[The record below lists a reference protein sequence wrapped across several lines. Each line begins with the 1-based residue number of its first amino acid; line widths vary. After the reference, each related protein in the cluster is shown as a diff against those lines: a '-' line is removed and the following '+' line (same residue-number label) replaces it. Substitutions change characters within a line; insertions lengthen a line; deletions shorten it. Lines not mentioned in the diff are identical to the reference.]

1 MFKRTIFTIKNKHF
15 TFCWSSDIFISIG
28 KSKSFIFEGEGII
41 MIINQHSKKQANERV
56 IPQSTLQNVR
66 DLIYQ
71 GKGSI
76 IPQYRKHFE
85 WDSLMAAR
93 FTDTH
98 EGAPYVLDLV
108 AFKDQEEKRY
118 LIEMYLGSKEVS
130 IDLEK
135 RISDENLYIV
145 IGIHGTY
152 NSSKLT
158 FITWVDHLASP
169 LLVESVYDRHL
180 LAEQLFLHTEN
191 RSLQFQ
197 RCVRR

>member
-1 MFKRTIFTIKNKHF
+1 M
-15 TFCWSSDIFISIG
+15 
-28 KSKSFIFEGEGII
+28 E
-41 MIINQHSKKQANERV
+41 INQQSKRQENERV

-66 DLIYQ
+66 DLVYQ

-76 IPQYRKHFE
+76 IPQYRKHFD

-98 EGAPYVLDLV
+98 EGAPYVLELV

-118 LIEMYLGSKEVS
+118 LIEMHIGSKEIP

-135 RISDENLYIV
+135 RILDEDLYLV
-145 IGIHGTY
+145 IGIQGTY
-152 NSSKLT
+152 SSSKLN
-158 FITWVDHLASP
+158 FITWVDRLESP
-169 LLVESVYDRHL
+169 LLIESVYDRHL
-180 LAEQLFLHTEN
+180 LAESLFLHTEK

>member
-1 MFKRTIFTIKNKHF
+1 MV
-15 TFCWSSDIFISIG
+15 
-28 KSKSFIFEGEGII
+28 
-41 MIINQHSKKQANERV
+41 INQQSKRQENERV

-66 DLIYQ
+66 DLVYQ

-76 IPQYRKHFE
+76 IPQYRKHFD

-98 EGAPYVLDLV
+98 EGAPYVLELV

-118 LIEMYLGSKEVS
+118 LIEMHIGSKEIS

-135 RISDENLYIV
+135 RILDEDLYLV
-145 IGIHGTY
+145 IGIQGTY

-158 FITWVDHLASP
+158 FITWVDRLESP
-169 LLVESVYDRHL
+169 LLIESVYDRHL
-180 LAEQLFLHTEN
+180 LAEPLFLHTEK

>member
-1 MFKRTIFTIKNKHF
+1 MV
-15 TFCWSSDIFISIG
+15 
-28 KSKSFIFEGEGII
+28 
-41 MIINQHSKKQANERV
+41 INQQSKRQENERV

-66 DLIYQ
+66 DLVYQ

-76 IPQYRKHFE
+76 IPQYREHFE

-108 AFKDQEEKRY
+108 AFKDEEEKRY
-118 LIEMYLGSKEVS
+118 LIEMHLGSKDIS
-130 IDLEK
+130 SDLEK
-135 RISDENLYIV
+135 RISDANLFLV
-145 IGIHGTY
+145 IGIQGTY
-152 NSSKLT
+152 SSSKLT
-158 FITWVDHLASP
+158 FITWVDRLDSP

-180 LAEQLFLHTEN
+180 LAEPLFLHTEK
-191 RSLQFQ
+191 RPLQFQ

>member
-1 MFKRTIFTIKNKHF
+1 MV
-15 TFCWSSDIFISIG
+15 
-28 KSKSFIFEGEGII
+28 
-41 MIINQHSKKQANERV
+41 INQQLKRQENEQV
-56 IPQSTLQNVR
+56 IPKSTLQNVR

-76 IPQYRKHFE
+76 IPQFRKHFE
-85 WDSLMAAR
+85 WDSLMATR

-98 EGAPYVLDLV
+98 EGAPYVLDLI

-118 LIEMYLGSKEVS
+118 LIEMHLGSKEVS
-130 IDLEK
+130 VDLDEK
-135 RISDENLYIV
+135 ISDKNLYLV
-145 IGIHGTY
+145 IGIQGTY

-158 FITWVDHLASP
+158 FFTWVDRLESP
-169 LLVESVYDRHL
+169 ILVESVYDRHL
-180 LAEQLFLHTEN
+180 LAEPLFLHTEK